1 MFGNYKKT
9 NIIFTETFTTW
20 CSYNLNF
27 IQFHINRVKPLSIE
41 SYSGIWFHFNAKT
54 ETSLYYK
61 EFCVPEWL
69 LPFAY
74 SEIVKSISATNTP
87 FSKCFVPSSYIIDI
101 ISAFP
106 SFILHILANST
117 TIIKWYFLLLRIMF
131 YTKIHQKEQC
141 GPCNKIIQSKRY
153 PRKFQPEILQIFISL
168 SWGRKIIPFN
178 RLQRR
183 SLCLYSLLI
192 FLNNPHINFYIFCW
206 NPMWQK
212 IFNGWICFSTGP

>member
-1 MFGNYKKT
+1 MKAIQEFD
-9 NIIFTETFTTW
+9 FTSMRKLRRPYITRSFVYQND
-20 CSYNLNF
+20 CF
-27 IQFHINRVKPLSIE
+27 PLRTVRS
-41 SYSGIWFHFNAKT
+41 SKVLVLQTHH
-54 ETSLYYK
+54 SL
-61 EFCVPEWL
+61 
-69 LPFAY
+69 
-74 SEIVKSISATNTP
+74 KS
-87 FSKCFVPSSYIIDI
+87 FVPSSYIIDI
-101 ISAFP
+101 TSAFP
-106 SFILHILANST
+106 SFILHILANFT

-141 GPCNKIIQSKRY
+141 DPCNEIIQSKRH